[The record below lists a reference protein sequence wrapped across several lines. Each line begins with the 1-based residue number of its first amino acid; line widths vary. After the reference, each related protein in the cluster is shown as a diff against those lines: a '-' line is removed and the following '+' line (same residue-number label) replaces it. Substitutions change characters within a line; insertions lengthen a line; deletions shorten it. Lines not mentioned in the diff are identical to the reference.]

1 MNVQPIEHGAD
12 TAAQPQSTKVA
23 ITAAQKKQ
31 PPQGRCGADRERKNK
46 QAQVAQKAAGSSE
59 GFR

>member
-12 TAAQPQSTKVA
+12 SGCATAVDEGGKYSSTDKA
-23 ITAAQKKQ
+23 ITQD
-31 PPQGRCGADRERKNK
+31 RCGADRERKNK
-46 QAQVAQKAAGSSE
+46 QAQVAQKAARRSE